1 MHRSILS
8 DAPGLTEKI
17 HLIEQTRGAIES
29 AFCADDAKKLNS
41 IISDWAKH
49 TDEKQVKDALYAL
62 LRECELQGDAG
73 YLKKVLS
80 DFFLALPDPWKTR
93 ASSIMDKQ
101 YEELS
106 RRATK
111 GDADA
116 LFELFALAE
125 QRKGEGN
132 FNQATVAFRD
142 AAIGYRT
149 FAFRNLD
156 RAKDADSRSAWLAEE
171 CNIYRRWIENNP
183 NGLRE
188 LPYPATGIT
197 RECIRHVVVDQ
208 LLEEDSFAALFSFL
222 LTTLSSMGVEFF
234 SPGGSIQR
242 RVCALLG
249 AVFGLEGSEESE
261 YLRNTAVRIALD
273 PIADEVTKRKQEG
286 KVPPSLEEFE
296 NELAREL

>member
-1 MHRSILS
+1 MMQFSVTLRVSLKRFTSLNRRVVQSNLPFVLTTQRSS
-8 DAPGLTEKI
+8 T
-17 HLIEQTRGAIES
+17 
-29 AFCADDAKKLNS
+29 
-41 IISDWAKH
+41 
-49 TDEKQVKDALYAL
+49 ALYQTGQNTPTKSRSRTRFTHCCANVDYRRDAAY
-62 LRECELQGDAG
+62 LRKL
-73 YLKKVLS
+73 LS

-101 YEELS
+101 YQELS
-106 RRATK
+106 RRASK

-156 RAKDADSRSAWLAEE
+156 RVKDADSRSAWLAEE

-188 LPYPATGIT
+188 LPYPAAGIT

-261 YLRNTAVRIALD
+261 CLRNTAVRIALD